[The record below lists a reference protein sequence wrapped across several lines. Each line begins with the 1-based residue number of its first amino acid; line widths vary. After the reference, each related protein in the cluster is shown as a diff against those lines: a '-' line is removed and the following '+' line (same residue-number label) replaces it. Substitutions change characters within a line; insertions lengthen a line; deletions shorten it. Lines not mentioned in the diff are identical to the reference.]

1 MGNLIQ
7 QAWRDVWAQKDRRP
21 IYEWAADNVSLSAPL
36 TKTGAFDVSGS
47 RHFIPIFDALQDDF
61 VREVNCLKPVRGGGT
76 LIGDI
81 WMPWTRVNE
90 PGPFMFVLQTDPIA
104 DDHFQK
110 VLMPTLE
117 SVPEIRRQLDSLDR
131 FKKTGRK
138 IEFADGNHLHVNGP
152 SIGNLQTNAFRY
164 LQLDECWMYAAGRMA
179 DAEARVGDFVKQ
191 QRSKIF
197 RVSQGG
203 PSEGVNIDEDD
214 WFRAYHAAQI
224 HEWQVPCLHC
234 GKMMDG
240 AFAGK
245 RADGSFWGMTWD
257 AVKKDSGEWN
267 VARACETVRFE
278 CEHCGQAMLD
288 TPQTKRIWNES
299 GGYRIAI
306 GESKSKRSFHWE
318 AVIDYPWREL
328 VELWLEACNAEHRGD
343 LKPKLQFYQK
353 RRAMFKTEEQLLRG
367 GLSFKRT
374 AYEINSDLLPGEFDF
389 ATFDKQAEDMYWG
402 TIRRWY
408 PSGKSR
414 RIWFGKIYGEGAIAE
429 VVGKYKV
436 QPNRVGIDSG
446 FEPKGDRGVYA
457 MCVRHGWIA
466 LKGDDEYEF
475 IHIGK
480 NGRKIRKSTAPLSW
494 ADPELG
500 KSAQGRKYAP
510 LIRFSKPQMN
520 GKVQAL
526 IESGVWEE
534 PQTEDSEIE
543 KEYSEQMGSRIRVVD
558 YNKRTGQARVFWK
571 ESKNDHARDLA
582 NMQCC
587 FAILADVLPDP
598 AAEQMSKSEIE
609 TIGETK

>member
-1 MGNLIQ
+1 MSNIIQ

-21 IYEWAADNVSLSAPL
+21 IYDWARDNVSLSAPL
-36 TKTGAFDVSGS
+36 TKTGAFDVSTS
-47 RHFIPIFDALQDDF
+47 RHFVAIFDALQNDF

-81 WMPWTRVNE
+81 WMPWTRTNE

-117 SVPEIRRQLDSLDR
+117 SVPEIRRQLDALDR

-138 IEFADGNHLHVNGP
+138 IEFSDGNHLHVNGP

-203 PSEGVNIDEDD
+203 PAEGVNIEEDD
-214 WFRAYHAAQI
+214 WRRAYLAGRI

-234 GKMMDG
+234 GKMMDA
-240 AFAGK
+240 AFSGQ

-257 AVKKDSGEWN
+257 NIKTSAGEWD
-267 VARACETVRFE
+267 VTMAADTARFE
-278 CEHCGQAMLD
+278 CEHCREVMRD
-288 TPQTKRIWNES
+288 TPQTKHLWNEN
-299 GGYRIAI
+299 GAYRVAH
-306 GESKSKRSFHWE
+306 GNSVSKQSFHWE

-374 AYEINSDLLPGEFDF
+374 VYEISDGLQPGEFDF
-389 ATFDKQAEDMYWG
+389 ATFDKQAEDLYWG
-402 TIRRWY
+402 SVRRWY
-408 PSGKSR
+408 PNGKSR
-414 RIWFGKIYGEGAIAE
+414 RVWFGKIYGESAIKDIAT
-429 VVGKYKV
+429 KYKV

-457 MCVRHGWIA
+457 MCVRNGWIA
-466 LKGDDEYEF
+466 LKGDEDYEF
-475 IHIGK
+475 IHTTK
-480 NGRKIRKSTAPLSW
+480 NGRKVRRSVAALTW
-494 ADPELG
+494 ADPEMG
-500 KSAQGRKYAP
+500 KTGQGRKYAP

-520 GKVQAL
+520 QKVQSL
-526 IESGVWEE
+526 IETGVWEE
-534 PQTEDSEIE
+534 PQTGDPETER
-543 KEYSEQMGSRIRVVD
+543 EYAEQMGSRIRVVD
-558 YNKRTGQARVFWK
+558 YNKKSGQARVFWK

-582 NMQCC
+582 NMQCT
-587 FAILADVLPDP
+587 FAILADILPDP
-598 AAEQMSKSEIE
+598 AAEQLTKSEQITTE
-609 TIGETK
+609 TT